1 MCAVQGNGP
10 MKERWPGMLEYQ
22 QKVQAM
28 TIDRA
33 SYQRIYSNAYRHG
46 KQDALRTALLAEP
59 PADLIA
65 ALEDAIR
72 ESMSIEIHERVQATV
87 AYFVVR
93 AHLLGEDAKPP
104 RPAPSTDPSHAE
116 LSNSGRLLASR
127 PIRGEDDITEDH
139 RPWDE
144 YAQEGTHD

>member
-93 AHLLGEDAKPP
+93 AHLLGEDA
-104 RPAPSTDPSHAE
+104 
-116 LSNSGRLLASR
+116 
-127 PIRGEDDITEDH
+127 
-139 RPWDE
+139 
-144 YAQEGTHD
+144 